1 MITFFLGQS
10 YGIFAKL
17 KKKMTRHFRNFGKK
31 IRDLSSSKCDFY
43 SIFVEI
49 IITKNYAL
57 HRLKR
62 QKFSIF
68 LSV

>member
-31 IRDLSSSKCDFY
+31 IRDLSSSKCDLY
-43 SIFVEI
+43 YIFAEN
-49 IITKNYAL
+49 IITKHYA
-57 HRLKR
+57 
-62 QKFSIF
+62 
-68 LSV
+68 

>member
-31 IRDLSSSKCDFY
+31 IRDLSSSKCDLY
-43 SIFVEI
+43 YIFAGI
-49 IITKNYAL
+49 IITKNYA
-57 HRLKR
+57 
-62 QKFSIF
+62 
-68 LSV
+68 